1 MLNNLKLRIIKLMQL
16 KQKINTCLYMSDD
29 TIEAILNSINKEIQQ
44 TQSTINAMKS
54 IKVLDKMTV

>member
-1 MLNNLKLRIIKLMQL
+1 
-16 KQKINTCLYMSDD
+16 MSDD